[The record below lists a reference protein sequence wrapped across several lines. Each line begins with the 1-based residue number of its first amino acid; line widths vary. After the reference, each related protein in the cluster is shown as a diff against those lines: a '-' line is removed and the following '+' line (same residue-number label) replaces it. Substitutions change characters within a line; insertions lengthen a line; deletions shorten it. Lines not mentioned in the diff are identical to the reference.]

1 MSALLRGLVH
11 WLREPLVHFLA
22 IGALIFLVFHLWG
35 GGGPDSNV
43 IVITPGQ
50 VDAIVARFSRTW
62 LRPPTDQELK
72 GLIDDAVREEMA
84 AREAMAMGL
93 DRDDTII
100 RRRLRQK
107 LEFLAEDAINA
118 TPPTDTELQAWLDQ
132 NPDAFRSEPQVSYRQ
147 VYLNPEKRGTT
158 VLTEAEQLLVQLRSQ
173 GPDIATE
180 QLGDASMLPAERPL
194 EPMREVARSFGREFA
209 QELLNAE
216 PGQWTGPLE
225 SAYGLHLV
233 FVREKVDGNLP
244 QLGEIRPIVER
255 EFLAER
261 RKKELNKM
269 YERMLQSY
277 RVTVKQR
284 AEAQGTADAA
294 TGAGQGGSK

>member
-1 MSALLRGLVH
+1 MAALLKGLIH
-11 WLREPLVHFLA
+11 WLKEPLVHFLA

-35 GGGPDSNV
+35 GGGPGSKV

-50 VDAIVARFSRTW
+50 IDAIVARFSRTW

-72 GLIDDAVREEMA
+72 GLIDDAVHEEMA

-118 TPPTDTELQAWLDQ
+118 TPPTDTELQTWLDQ
-132 NPDAFRSEPQVSYRQ
+132 NPDAFRSDPQVSYRQ
-147 VYLNPEKRGTT
+147 VYLNPEKRGAT
-158 VLTEAEQLLVQLRSQ
+158 VRTEAEQLLVQLRSQ
-173 GPDIATE
+173 GPDIATD

-194 EPMREVARSFGREFA
+194 EPLHRVARSFGREFA
-209 QELLNAE
+209 EELLKAE
-216 PGQWTGPLE
+216 PGQWAGPLE

-233 FVREKVDGNLP
+233 LVREKVDGNLP
-244 QLGEIRPIVER
+244 PLGEIRSIVER
-255 EFLAER
+255 EFHAER
-261 RKKELNKM
+261 RKRELKKM
-269 YERMLQSY
+269 YQKMLQSY
-277 RVTVKQR
+277 RVTVEKR
-284 AEAQGTADAA
+284 AEVQGTAEAA
-294 TGAGQGGSK
+294 TGAGQGGSE

>member
-1 MSALLRGLVH
+1 MTALLRGIVH

-22 IGALIFLVFHLWG
+22 IGALIFQVFHLWG
-35 GGGPDSNV
+35 GGGPGSNV

-50 VDAIVARFSRTW
+50 IDAIVARFSRTW

-72 GLIDDAVREEMA
+72 GLIDDAVQEEMA

-107 LEFLAEDAINA
+107 LEFLAEDAITA
-118 TPPTDTELQAWLDQ
+118 TPPTDTELQKWLDQ
-132 NPDAFRSEPQVSYRQ
+132 NPDAFRSDPQVSYRQ
-147 VYLNPEKRGTT
+147 VYLNPEKRGST
-158 VLTEAEQLLVQLRSQ
+158 VRTEAEQLLVQLRSQ
-173 GPDIATE
+173 GPDMATD

-194 EPMREVARSFGREFA
+194 EPLREVARSFGREFA
-209 QELLNAE
+209 EELLKAE

-233 FVREKVDGNLP
+233 LLREKVDGNLP
-244 QLGEIRPIVER
+244 RLGEIRSLVER

-261 RKKELNKM
+261 RKRELNKM
-269 YERMLQSY
+269 YEKMLQGY
-277 RVTVKQR
+277 RVTVEKR
-284 AEAQGTADAA
+284 AEVQGTAEAA
-294 TGAGQGGSK
+294 SGAGR